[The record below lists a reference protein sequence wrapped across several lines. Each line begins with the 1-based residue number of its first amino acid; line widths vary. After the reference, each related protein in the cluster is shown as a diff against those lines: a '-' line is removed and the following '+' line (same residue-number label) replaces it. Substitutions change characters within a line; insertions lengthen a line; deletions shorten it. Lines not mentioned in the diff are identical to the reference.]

1 MKKTVFKNALLVTP
15 ESVTEGDLACSDG
28 VITGVGGSCGAEG
41 ADVVDCEGA
50 WLIPGLVELHT
61 DNLERYMIPRPKVVW
76 PGALPA
82 FFAHDAQIAASGI
95 TTVFDAMAVGEYFNK
110 GRIAM
115 LARSVDALERARR
128 SGYLRADHFL
138 HLRCELA
145 DPRLA
150 SLFPEV
156 SGCPALRLLSL
167 MDNTPGDRQW
177 RDLGSWRT
185 HYSDIKNWKDDAG
198 FAQDIRALKA
208 QRDACFVENLA
219 MVLFGAKPHNV
230 QAIFSLPTIT
240 VGGVS
245 LPLNVLLTIGI
256 GVAMMLCMQLFVK
269 KTKLGKAM
277 RAVPQDKDA
286 STLVGINVNKI
297 ITLTFA
303 IGSGLAAVAALM
315 YCSTYPRVTTDMGSM
330 MGMKAFIA
338 AVLGGIGIIPG
349 AMIGGILVGLI
360 EIFVKL
366 FAPGWYEAVTYGTLI
381 VILLVK
387 PAGILGK
394 NTGEK
399 V

>member
-1 MKKTVFKNALLVTP
+1 MT
-15 ESVTEGDLACSDG
+15 
-28 VITGVGGSCGAEG
+28 
-41 ADVVDCEGA
+41 
-50 WLIPGLVELHT
+50 
-61 DNLERYMIPRPKVVW
+61 
-76 PGALPA
+76 
-82 FFAHDAQIAASGI
+82 
-95 TTVFDAMAVGEYFNK
+95 
-110 GRIAM
+110 
-115 LARSVDALERARR
+115 
-128 SGYLRADHFL
+128 
-138 HLRCELA
+138 
-145 DPRLA
+145 A
-150 SLFPEV
+150 SLFV
-156 SGCPALRLLSL
+156 QGLINGLNQGAIYALIALGYTMVYGIIRMINFAHGDFIMIGAYTLFYTIPL
-167 MDNTPGDRQW
+167 MV
-177 RDLGSWRT
+177 
-185 HYSDIKNWKDDAG
+185 DAG
-198 FAQDIRALKA
+198 MPAWMAVIVAVAVCALVGVLVEILAYRPVRKA
-208 QRDACFVENLA
+208 GPMSALITALAMSIFLENLA

-269 KTKLGKAM
+269 K
-277 RAVPQDKDA
+277 
-286 STLVGINVNKI
+286 
-297 ITLTFA
+297 TFA